1 MKLRFMG
8 ANRQVTGSRYC
19 LDVGDQRVMIDCGMF
34 QERDFVKRNWD
45 ECPIDVRSV
54 DALILTHAHIDHS
67 GMIPRL
73 VRQGFRGKIYLTSA
87 TNELAQLLL
96 ADSAK
101 IQAEDVKYKKRRH
114 KKEQRTSRHP
124 IEPLFDI
131 KDVELAV
138 SLFESI
144 PYDSWFEPAGG
155 MRARFREAGH
165 ILGSAMVE
173 IETQETRAESAGVQS
188 RKIIFSGDIG
198 QWDKPLIRDPT
209 LFSDADYIVMESTYG
224 DRDHPVDVPGIA
236 EQLSDVLNRT
246 LIRGGNVVIPTFAV
260 ERAQEL
266 MYHIGQL
273 VHEDRIPDVEVF
285 LDSPMAIDVT
295 DVFRRH
301 RDCYDQETW
310 DRIIANQP
318 PLRFPGLTMT
328 DKVDQSR
335 AINRHKDPCI
345 IMATSGMCEAG
356 RIKHHLRQNIHRE
369 VSTILFVGFQGRGS
383 LGRRILD
390 GDESVRIHG
399 REYPVRAEVKRI
411 DGFSAHADR
420 RALLRWL
427 AAFDCQPKTI
437 FLTHG
442 EEKSAKALANTIGD
456 IRPGQQVLVP
466 EYGQEVELT

>member
-1 MKLRFMG
+1 MKLLFLG

-19 LDVGDQRVMIDCGMF
+19 LEVGDQRVMIDCGMF
-34 QERDFVKRNWD
+34 QERDFVSRNWD
-45 ECPIDVRSV
+45 ECPIDVRTV

-73 VRQGFRGKIYLTSA
+73 VRQGFRGKIYLTSP
-87 TNELAQLLL
+87 THELAQLLL

-101 IQAEDVKYKKRRH
+101 IQSEDVKYKRRRH
-114 KKEQRTSRHP
+114 KKENRKSRHP

-131 KDVELAV
+131 DDVELAV

-144 PYDSWFEPAGG
+144 PYETWFEPAEGI
-155 MRARFREAGH
+155 RARFREAGH

-173 IETQETRAESAGVQS
+173 IETQSPDSPPRT
-188 RKIIFSGDIG
+188 IIFSGDIG

-209 LFSDADYIVMESTYG
+209 LFTDADYIVMESTYG
-224 DRDHPVDVPGIA
+224 DRDHPVDVKGIA
-236 EQLSDVLNRT
+236 EQLSDVLGRT
-246 LIRGGNVVIPTFAV
+246 LSRGGNVVIPTFAV
-260 ERAQEL
+260 ERSQEL
-266 MYHIGQL
+266 MYHMGQL
-273 VHEDRIPDVEVF
+273 VHDDRIPDVQVF

-295 DVFRRH
+295 DVFHRH
-301 RDCYDQETW
+301 RDCYDKETW
-310 DRIIANQP
+310 ERIMANQP

-328 DKVDQSR
+328 DTVDQSR
-335 AINRHKDPCI
+335 SINRHKDPCV

-356 RIKHHLRQNIHRE
+356 RIKHHLRQNIHRKA
-369 VSTILFVGFQGRGS
+369 STILFVGFQGRGS

-390 GDESVRIHG
+390 GDDTVRIHG
-399 REYPVRAEVKRI
+399 REYPVRAEVERI

-427 AAFDCQPKTI
+427 AAFECQPKAI

-442 EEKSAKALANTIGD
+442 EEKSAEALARTIRE
-456 IRPGQQVLVP
+456 IRPGQRVEVP
-466 EYGQEVELT
+466 EYQQEVELS